1 MNNMIYRTFRLKIN
15 KLSTFSEINQV
26 RQCLQTVGLYGQLGL
41 DSLYF
46 GKWKKI
52 SKARHDHELD

>member
-1 MNNMIYRTFRLKIN
+1 MIYRTFRL
-15 KLSTFSEINQV
+15 SEINQV